1 MSLDR
6 DLIAGESFTVIL
18 EVEEDM
24 DMASAYV
31 SIYPYT
37 FTFDEDS
44 ATQTVQVEIDDD
56 GQDGLFYGSGSSYP
70 IKIHAISEEYM
81 TYNSSPSIT
90 ITENTSPNVYMMLMD
105 YEIVEGSSGTVQ
117 VSLDRSLMPGETFA
131 VTLSPDM
138 YNPYV
143 NISPS
148 TITFDD
154 YSDTHE
160 VQVIIGDDGYEG
172 VLGNGYSPSDLT
184 IQADLNGQTFSS
196 PSSIRITENTP
207 PNVSISL
214 NDSQVAEG
222 YDIFGSVSI
231 GRPLRSGEILTVEL
245 SADMYSSWVRIEP
258 DTITFDE
265 NSTTTQSLN
274 VLILN
279 DGQTGVL
286 GTGFASGYD
295 LITARMQVNGMM
307 EIVDQEYIDITE
319 APSP

>member
-1 MSLDR
+1 
-6 DLIAGESFTVIL
+6 
-18 EVEEDM
+18 
-24 DMASAYV
+24 
-31 SIYPYT
+31 
-37 FTFDEDS
+37 
-44 ATQTVQVEIDDD
+44 
-56 GQDGLFYGSGSSYP
+56 
-70 IKIHAISEEYM
+70 M

-90 ITENTSPNVYMMLMD
+90 ITENTPPNVSMMLMD

-117 VSLDRSLMPGETFA
+117 VSLDRSLMPGETFE
-131 VTLSPDM
+131 VTLSPDI

-172 VLGNGYSPSDLT
+172 VLGNGYSSPSYLT
-184 IQADLNGQTFSS
+184 IQAELMGQTSYS
-196 PSSIRITENTP
+196 PSIQITENTP

-214 NDSQVAEG
+214 YESQVAEG
-222 YDIFGSVSI
+222 YNIFGSVSI
-231 GRPLRSGEILTVEL
+231 DRPLRSGEILTVEL
-245 SADMYSSWVRIEP
+245 SGDMYSSWVRIEP
-258 DTITFDE
+258 NTITFDE
-265 NSTTTQSLN
+265 YSTTTQYLDVS
-274 VLILN
+274 ILD

-286 GTGFASGYD
+286 GTGNASGYD

-307 EIVDQEYIDITE
+307 DIVAQEYIDITE